1 MSCSLCRE
9 SRSMHKLSARGFQ
22 YSSLHR
28 SQCDPRVVA
37 QPQPLLCHG
46 IGEGT
51 VEGLCSATVEESFY
65 VAGVTSFGEECGLP
79 HRPGPYAQSSGFS
92 TWLDRTQA
100 EASSVP
106 ACRLATAV
114 SITFLGTIWMLV

>member
-1 MSCSLCRE
+1 MALGGRWTTHQGGSGPLTKLALAGQWSA
-9 SRSMHKLSARGFQ
+9 SR
-22 YSSLHR
+22 
-28 SQCDPRVVA
+28 
-37 QPQPLLCHG
+37 
-46 IGEGT
+46 GT
-51 VEGLCSATVEESFY
+51 VEGLCSATAEESFY